1 MALPPTNWQKN
12 TFSSKKRRCE
22 GFSGLRLILSIS
34 DPWAVEFSCIVVASA
49 CRCSLLSKRLGPGS
63 YSYTSASPPANDFHC
78 SIPCCLIGKTSSDS
92 YLQTSER
99 TKLLRTGIYM
109 ASVKLVSLTLWHG
122 FCVAMRNFRD
132 LHHITYMNCDLSTL
146 DRNWVLVLNMRVL
159 SPPLVTPTYCFA
171 WWPTL
176 LFLLIFG
183 IAKSFVNRAFVRFLR
198 V

>member
-1 MALPPTNWQKN
+1 MRGIFGGCVLSYQLATPGRWSFRVSWSLLLVVAHCYRNNLVQ
-12 TFSSKKRRCE
+12 E
-22 GFSGLRLILSIS
+22 AILILL
-34 DPWAVEFSCIVVASA
+34 
-49 CRCSLLSKRLGPGS
+49 RHRT
-63 YSYTSASPPANDFHC
+63 TSATNDFHR
-78 SIPCCLIGKTSSDS
+78 SIPRCLIGKTSSDS

-99 TKLLRTGIYM
+99 TKLLRTWIYK